1 MAHYV
6 KSGRHAYKAIMAP
19 TFLDKNTGAFEQ
31 INESPWFL
39 KVRKGTP
46 SYFLKMDDKFQQMP
60 EACFRATAARSAT
73 FNLAGVED
81 QIENFCKKKYRT
93 HGGYS
98 MRLARTDDY
107 NQFCQMVGANIRFCR
122 IAKELTQTK
131 VSLAI
136 DVTFQQMQKYES
148 GSNCLNTYRL
158 VQLANFFKVGV
169 QDLVNPD
176 FIANNCNKK
185 LSRTPQDAGY
195 LQPQVMVGS
204 LEEIKDKLKKDGI
217 DPEETILPTLRDKAG
232 KLKSL
237 KRMQKNILGDL
248 TFDASKYEEF
258 EEEYPAPLS
267 QLEHDPK
274 MRATYDAIID
284 GRKRRH

>member
-1 MAHYV
+1 
-6 KSGRHAYKAIMAP
+6 
-19 TFLDKNTGAFEQ
+19 
-31 INESPWFL
+31 
-39 KVRKGTP
+39 
-46 SYFLKMDDKFQQMP
+46 
-60 EACFRATAARSAT
+60 
-73 FNLAGVED
+73 
-81 QIENFCKKKYRT
+81 
-93 HGGYS
+93 
-98 MRLARTDDY
+98 MRLSRTEDY
-107 NQFCQMVGANIRFCR
+107 SQFCQMVGANIRFLR
-122 IAKELTQTK
+122 IARRLTQTK

-136 DVTFQQMQKYES
+136 DVTFQQMQKYEA
-148 GSNCLNTYRL
+148 GTNCLNIYRL
-158 VQLANFFKVGV
+158 YQLANFFKVGV
-169 QDLVNPD
+169 QDIMNPD

-185 LSRTPQDAGY
+185 LSLTPQDEGY

-232 KLKSL
+232 KLKAL

-248 TFDASKYEEF
+248 TFDASKYEEL

>member
-1 MAHYV
+1 
-6 KSGRHAYKAIMAP
+6 
-19 TFLDKNTGAFEQ
+19 
-31 INESPWFL
+31 
-39 KVRKGTP
+39 
-46 SYFLKMDDKFQQMP
+46 
-60 EACFRATAARSAT
+60 
-73 FNLAGVED
+73 
-81 QIENFCKKKYRT
+81 
-93 HGGYS
+93 
-98 MRLARTDDY
+98 MRLSRTEDY
-107 NQFCQMVGANIRFCR
+107 SQFCQMVGANIRFLR
-122 IAKELTQTK
+122 IARRLTQTK

-136 DVTFQQMQKYES
+136 DVTFQQMQKYEA
-148 GSNCLNTYRL
+148 GTNCLNIYRL
-158 VQLANFFKVGV
+158 YQLANFFKVGV
-169 QDLVNPD
+169 QDIMNPD

-185 LSRTPQDAGY
+185 LSLTPQDEGY

-258 EEEYPAPLS
+258 EDEYPAPLS

>member
-1 MAHYV
+1 
-6 KSGRHAYKAIMAP
+6 
-19 TFLDKNTGAFEQ
+19 
-31 INESPWFL
+31 
-39 KVRKGTP
+39 
-46 SYFLKMDDKFQQMP
+46 
-60 EACFRATAARSAT
+60 
-73 FNLAGVED
+73 
-81 QIENFCKKKYRT
+81 
-93 HGGYS
+93 
-98 MRLARTDDY
+98 MRLTRTDDY

-122 IAKELTQTK
+122 IAKKLTQTK

-136 DVTFQQMQKYES
+136 DVTFQQMQKYEA
-148 GSNCLNTYRL
+148 GTNCLNIYRL
-158 VQLANFFKVGV
+158 YQLADFFKVGV
-169 QDLVNPD
+169 QDIMNPD

-185 LSRTPQDAGY
+185 LSLTPQDAGY

-217 DPEETILPTLRDKAG
+217 DPEETILPTLRDKAE
-232 KLKSL
+232 KLEAL

-258 EEEYPAPLS
+258 EDEYPAPLS